1 LTSCSW
7 LTDIAGAFAF
17 LRLQVPPN
25 DPPEEPAVHLIVRRV
40 TTVKRQYLGDSRDS
54 FKWDYHHYLVCEL
67 GYSQLQVVW
76 MMTADDESTHGRTLP
91 ELFPARP
98 EIVTFCNRL
107 RKSRDPKDLLNLPKI
122 TSARY
127 NVYLFGSDEDF
138 INRQRDAYFAR
149 CDLSAGVI
157 FLDPDN
163 GFEPAKSCSKKHVG
177 YADVEAL
184 LKRIPPS
191 GVISVFQHF
200 RRKPF
205 QEDFARIRERL
216 RSGFA
221 TAVYWHALMFVAV
234 TPSREISDRVLQV
247 NRAYATDRSVKV
259 LA

>member
-1 LTSCSW
+1 M
-7 LTDIAGAFAF
+7 
-17 LRLQVPPN
+17 
-25 DPPEEPAVHLIVRRV
+25 
-40 TTVKRQYLGDSRDS
+40 KRQYLGDSRDC
-54 FKWDYHHYLVCEL
+54 FKWDYHHYLVCKLE
-67 GYSQLQVVW
+67 YSQLQVVW
-76 MMTADDESTHGRTLP
+76 MMTADDGSTHGRTLP
-91 ELFPARP
+91 ELFPARQ

-107 RKSRDPKDLLNLPKI
+107 RRSHDPKDLLDLPKM

-127 NVYLFGSDEDF
+127 NVRLFGSDEDF

-149 CDLSAGVI
+149 CDLSSGVI

-163 GFEPAKSCSKKHVG
+163 GFEPEKRCSKKHVG

-184 LKRIPPS
+184 LKRIPSS

-205 QEDFARIRERL
+205 PEDFARIRDGL

-221 TAVYWHALMFVAV
+221 TAVYWHALMFVAIM
-234 TPSREISDRVLQV
+234 PSREIYTRALQA
-247 NRAYATDRSVKV
+247 NRAYATDRPVKV